1 MKLTYLPLSLFL
13 WLAACSSPAAQN
25 KPQNITQQQDT
36 SAAQSDSQPVDP
48 KQNTTTVT
56 AGDSTPAHVYK
67 ARIFLEE
74 DGVTVPPYGLEKVK
88 ALVAKIQF
96 IEDDGIG
103 GSEGLDEKK
112 YNSLSLKEKFT
123 YHMVHPESYSQNCDG
138 LPAHPNEAKRIY
150 GTLTDV
156 YGEYEWNER
165 QLNFFKNNR
174 TDVAEL
180 MKLLIEKEH
189 RIGNNFKEAIVDMN
203 ATELIPYLINFYN
216 KEKKDHYILTMLLL
230 LMKNNN
236 YPEFVNS
243 TGYIKLYGDRAT
255 EDYNNAPYLVYNKA
269 NEDLIIQRATK
280 FYNGL
285 QAK

>member
-1 MKLTYLPLSLFL
+1 MPPLYYFYPMKLTYLPLSLFL

-25 KPQNITQQQDT
+25 KPQTTKQDA
-36 SAAQSDSQPVDP
+36 S
-48 KQNTTTVT
+48 
-56 AGDSTPAHVYK
+56 
-67 ARIFLEE
+67 
-74 DGVTVPPYGLEKVK
+74 VTVDSSSADEGYEPSEPEEITFPPYGLDTVK
-88 ALVAKIQF
+88 ALIAKI
-96 IEDDGIG
+96 IYKEDPDCGECG
-103 GSEGLDEKK
+103 TKALDDKT
-112 YNSLSLKEKFT
+112 YASLSLKEKFT
-123 YHMVHPESYSQNCDG
+123 YHMIHPESYSQNCDI
-138 LPAHPNEAKRIY
+138 LPAHPKEAERIY

-189 RIGNNFKEAIVDMN
+189 RIGNNFKEAIVEMN

-216 KEKKDHYILTMLLL
+216 KEKKDHYILTVLLL
-230 LMKNNN
+230 LMKNNS